1 MRGLI
6 RTLWLGLG
14 LAAGR
19 RVAPALLERPAS
31 HWWWLLLALVAISI
45 VIDHGYSAAPA
56 SFYWD
61 GLYADAAVSMAVLA
75 AAALLARAGGR
86 PARTWSVA
94 ALLLVAVLVVSAL
107 GFAVNLALS
116 GQPWVSDRTYVTIWL
131 CQGLLVMLAC
141 WALAG
146 SLAECWPPGSRLL
159 VAALAG
165 VLAWTPTASPI
176 APGYWYPEA
185 PFLDSMPEFAAP
197 SPRAWRGSAETLMHG
212 QAARVEQALAR
223 LQPGVPGVV
232 DTFFVA
238 LGGDAGEDVFRNE
251 VEYAL
256 ELFARRFAA
265 AGRTL
270 GLLNHPDTTER
281 FPIASRS
288 TLRQALAGIAARMNR
303 EEDVLVLFLSSHG
316 REDHALELV
325 FDPLPLDPLAPADL
339 RAALDDAGIRWRVVI
354 ASACYSGGFVEAL
367 AEPGTLVISAARGDR
382 PSFGCGV
389 DSDITYFGQA
399 LLVEALNRERRWPE
413 AFTLARAAVTAR
425 EQAEDFEP
433 SDPQIS
439 LGAAIAP
446 RLEAWSAALPPA
458 PVVDFVPV
466 APATACLQNAER
478 CP

>member
-1 MRGLI
+1 MRGLL
-6 RTLWLGLG
+6 RTLWLGIG
-14 LAAGR
+14 LLLGR
-19 RVAPALLERPAS
+19 RIDDALLERPAG
-31 HWWWLLLALVAISI
+31 HWWWLLLPLVALSI
-45 VIDHGYSAAPA
+45 VIDRHYEAGPA

-61 GLYADAAVSMAVLA
+61 GLYADALAALAVLA
-75 AAALLARAGGR
+75 AAALLARAAGR
-86 PARTWSVA
+86 PARAWSAA
-94 ALLLVAVLVVSAL
+94 ALLVCAVLGASVL
-107 GFAVNLALS
+107 GFLVDLAIAE
-116 GQPWVSDRTYVTIWL
+116 QPWVSDRTYLTIWIG
-131 CQGLLVMLAC
+131 QGLLVLLAC
-141 WALAG
+141 WTLAG
-146 SLAECWPPGSRLL
+146 SLQARWPPGSRAI
-159 VAALAG
+159 VASVSA
-165 VLAWTPTASPI
+165 VLAWAPTTSAI
-176 APGYWYPEA
+176 APGYWYADEPLDEPA
-185 PFLDSMPEFAAP
+185 MFLA
-197 SPRAWRGSAETLMHG
+197 SPGTRSYQGSAETLMHG
-212 QAARVEQALAR
+212 QAARVEQAVAK

-256 ELFARRFAA
+256 ALFAGRFDAD
-265 AGRTL
+265 GRTL

-288 TLRQALAGIAARMNR
+288 TLRQVLAGIAARMDR
-303 EEDVLVLFLSSHG
+303 DEDLLVLFLSSHG

-325 FDPLPLDPLAPADL
+325 FDPLPLDPLAPAEL

-367 AEPGTLVISAARGDR
+367 AEPGTLVISAARSDR

-413 AFTLARAAVTAR
+413 AFALARAAVTAR
-425 EQAEDFEP
+425 EQAEDYEP
-433 SDPQIS
+433 SEPQIS

-446 RLEAWSAALPPA
+446 RLEAWSAALPAAPA
-458 PVVDFVPV
+458 VDFVPAV
-466 APATACLQNAER
+466 PAAACLQNAER